1 MEIDNTKMHIKNTNT
16 HKSDLLVMQIL
27 LRLQKSWEEAV
38 LSSFLRQIPPL
49 SGWTWKNNKTS
60 LLCWEKAKNKG
71 SEIPTGI
78 VFRRNALNIFSVT

>member
-38 LSSFLRQIPPL
+38 LSSFLRQTPPL
-49 SGWTWKNNKTS
+49 SNM
-60 LLCWEKAKNKG
+60 EKQQN
-71 SEIPTGI
+71 II
-78 VFRRNALNIFSVT
+78 VMLREG

>member
-1 MEIDNTKMHIKNTNT
+1 
-16 HKSDLLVMQIL
+16 MQIL

-49 SGWTWKNNKTS
+49 WGKTWKTTKYHFYIG
-60 LLCWEKAKNKG
+60 WEKAKTKG
-71 SEIPTGI
+71 SEIPTGIVFFLPTGI